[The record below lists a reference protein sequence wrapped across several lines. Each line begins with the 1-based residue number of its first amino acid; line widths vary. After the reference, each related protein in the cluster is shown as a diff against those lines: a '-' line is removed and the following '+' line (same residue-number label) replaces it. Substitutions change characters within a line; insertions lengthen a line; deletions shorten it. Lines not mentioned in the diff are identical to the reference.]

1 MVDWK
6 GVGFSVWVFRVCDFF
21 RVYEILNFMLEAD
34 TGVCGMSNGLVEV
47 TVTVWDI
54 AWAIWVW
61 CSRISDR
68 LK

>member
-1 MVDWK
+1 ML
-6 GVGFSVWVFRVCDFF
+6 GFFKVCDFS
-21 RVYEILNFMLEAD
+21 RVYEVLNFMLEAD

-47 TVTVWDI
+47 AVTVWVI

-68 LK
+68 SK